1 MSVVNSRIKGDSI
14 NWRSPVLGTSTFK
27 PYEIYQD
34 LSQISP
40 GSNKYDIVFISCT
53 SLQDFQTV
61 CADLVPFLHQKSAI
75 VVESTGYVNLEPF
88 VQLSFPSMK
97 DITICCIMNESDVRQ
112 IDGDN
117 FTHILR
123 NNDNRIYLGT
133 SLTNSNISSTSNP
146 SFQKVYKLM
155 QLVQQ
160 DSSNSISLLK
170 SVVPKEFMTYQWKLA
185 LPRIVFNP
193 LSVIFEAEVPANL
206 SNQILCK
213 PLITG
218 MINEIFKIIK
228 KMDCKLVK
236 GSENENNLFKNWCSS
251 FPEAPKNQNY
261 LNSPPL
267 FYEFYRQYE
276 LNIDL
281 LLLQPI
287 LLADDH
293 GIRTPYLENIYSTM
307 CQYIKINDADT
318 NSIFFTRKS
327 NSNMNKGKVNQ
338 INADH
343 EFKLNQL
350 NIISSDLARMESNKN
365 QLDSYLR
372 EKEILKGQVGEDI
385 NKQELNLRK
394 LNISVDHQQQKLSQ
408 IEQRLEQLQLQEQ
421 EIANNRMKL
430 IQPSEIEERTLPQSE
445 TNRTFRDSVV
455 PNDNLEDLTDIA
467 LYGAALGSP
476 VPNQNPSHNGQADM
490 NGSSVPNRGLNM
502 NGGND
507 PVHNN
512 GNAHSN
518 GNIQLVNGDL
528 PQHLHEKELELQ
540 KRERL
545 LINRE
550 LSLPNDNQM
559 NGYYDNEQH
568 RQPQHPHQQ
577 PHQQTPPALHLDTQQ
592 KNMNMPPNQQQYYN
606 QRQYNNNHGYIPS
619 PMDQQLPHGLPSNGL
634 PPNALPPNL
643 RVNSM
648 NSNMN
653 RYNMPP
659 PQMVNGNPHQPN
671 GYGGKAQRLSSFP
684 SSSHNYQDLHQQ
696 QYMQNPPQQQ
706 YYNNMYQNGPPVDPG
721 VESRFKAQPRKL
733 NRRSAFPQMNGDLS
747 GLDMGGRGGM
757 PMPGGPTNPAATKA
771 NKHRSAMPM
780 NANGNRTSPPQHKK
794 SASNYA
800 IPQSQGQGQGQAQAQ
815 AQAQGPSINVPG
827 QGQPSSEPQ
836 QYNHAQPQQQYLQ
849 LPNGSNAS
857 SNSSNSVNT
866 NDTPQTNDEG
876 VQIHVPIADPN
887 TNAKPL
893 GGISNPNKE
902 VETKK
907 KRGLFRK
914 H

>member
-1 MSVVNSRIKGDSI
+1 MSVVNPRINGDSVS
-14 NWRSPVLGTSTFK
+14 WRSPVLGTSAFK

-34 LSQISP
+34 LSQIRP

-61 CADLVPFLHQKSAI
+61 CADLVPLLHQKSAI

-97 DITICCIMNESDVRQ
+97 DITICSIMNESDVRQ
-112 IDGDN
+112 IDGGS

-133 SLTNSNISSTSNP
+133 SLTNSNISSASNP
-146 SFQKVYKLM
+146 SFQKVYKLL

-160 DSSNSISLLK
+160 DSSNNISLLK

-193 LSVIFEAEVPANL
+193 LSVIFEAEVPESL

-251 FPEAPKNQNY
+251 FPESPKNQNY

-267 FYEFYRQYE
+267 FYEFYKQYE

-327 NSNMNKGKVNQ
+327 NTNINKAKMNQV
-338 INADH
+338 NADH

-394 LNISVDHQQQKLSQ
+394 LNISVEHQQQKLSQ

-421 EIANNRMKL
+421 EVANNQTKL
-430 IQPSEIEERTLPQSE
+430 IQPSELSNREQPTLPQNE
-445 TNRTFRDSVV
+445 TKGAFRDSVV

-476 VPNQNPSHNGQADM
+476 VPNQNPAQNGHSNM
-490 NGSSVPNRGLNM
+490 NGDNVQNRSMNM

-507 PVHNN
+507 SIQEN
-512 GNAHSN
+512 GNGHSN

-528 PQHLHEKELELQ
+528 PQHLQEKELELQ
-540 KRERL
+540 KRERA

-550 LSLPNDNQM
+550 MSLPNDTQM

-568 RQPQHPHQQ
+568 RQPQHSHQHQHQHQHLQ
-577 PHQQTPPALHLDTQQ
+577 PPPALHLDTQQ

-606 QRQYNNNHGYIPS
+606 QRQYNNNHGYMQS

-653 RYNMPP
+653 RYNIPP
-659 PQMVNGNPHQPN
+659 PQMMNGNPHQPN
-671 GYGGKAQRLSSFP
+671 GYVGKPQRLSSFP
-684 SSSHNYQDLHQQ
+684 TSSHNYQDLYQQ

-706 YYNNMYQNGPPVDPG
+706 YYNNMYQNGAPVDPG

-757 PMPGGPTNPAATKA
+757 PMPGGPTNPAAAKA

-794 SASNYA
+794 SASSYA
-800 IPQSQGQGQGQAQAQ
+800 IPQSQGQGH
-815 AQAQGPSINVPG
+815 GPSINAPG

-836 QYNHAQPQQQYLQ
+836 QFNPAQPQQQYLQ

-876 VQIHVPIADPN
+876 VQIHVPMVDPN

-893 GGISNPNKE
+893 GGISNANKE
-902 VETKK
+902 SETKK
-907 KRGLFRK
+907 KKGLFRK

>member
-1 MSVVNSRIKGDSI
+1 MSVVNSRIKGNSI
-14 NWRSPVLGTSTFK
+14 NWRSPALGTSIFK
-27 PYEIYQD
+27 PYEIYQN
-34 LSQISP
+34 LSQIRP

-61 CADLVPFLHQKSAI
+61 CADLVPFLHLKSAI

-97 DITICCIMNESDVRQ
+97 DITICSIMNESDVRQ

-133 SLTNSNISSTSNP
+133 SLTNSNISSTSNA
-146 SFQKVYKLM
+146 SFQKVYKLL

-160 DSSNSISLLK
+160 DSSNNISLLK

-193 LSVIFEAEVPANL
+193 LSIIFEAEVPSNL

-236 GSENENNLFKNWCSS
+236 GSENESNLFKNWCSS
-251 FPEAPKNQNY
+251 FPETSKNQNY
-261 LNSPPL
+261 LNSPAF
-267 FYEFYRQYE
+267 FYDFYKQHE

-307 CQYIKINDADT
+307 CQYIKINDT
-318 NSIFFTRKS
+318 EINSIFFTRRI
-327 NSNMNKGKVNQ
+327 NSNVSKAKVNQ

-343 EFKLNQL
+343 EHKLNEL
-350 NIISSDLARMESNKN
+350 NLITNDLAKMESNKN
-365 QLDSYLR
+365 QIDSYLK
-372 EKEILKGQVGEDI
+372 EKEILRVQVLEDI

-394 LNISVDHQQQKLSQ
+394 LNINVDHQQQKLTQ
-408 IEQRLEQLQLQEQ
+408 VLQRLEQLQLQEQ
-421 EIANNRMKL
+421 EMTSNQAKL
-430 IQPSEIEERTLPQSE
+430 VQPSEQSSKEVPVLPQSGS
-445 TNRTFRDSVV
+445 NKTFRESVV

-467 LYGAALGSP
+467 LYGASLASP
-476 VPNQNPSHNGQADM
+476 VLNQNAQNGHTINREPDI
-490 NGSSVPNRGLNM
+490 NGHGVSNRGLNM
-502 NGGND
+502 NGGE
-507 PVHNN
+507 PVHGN
-512 GNAHSN
+512 GSAYPN

-540 KRERL
+540 KREQA

-550 LSLPNDNQM
+550 LSLPNENSM

-568 RQPQHPHQQ
+568 RQPQHPQQHSHQPQ
-577 PHQQTPPALHLDTQQ
+577 PQQYPQHPPALQLDTQQ
-592 KNMNMPPNQQQYYN
+592 KGSNMPPNQQQYFN
-606 QRQYNNNHGYIPS
+606 QRQYNNNHGYMPS

-659 PQMVNGNPHQPN
+659 PQMMNGNPNQPN
-671 GYGGKAQRLSSFP
+671 GYGAKSQRLSSFP
-684 SSSHNYQDLHQQ
+684 TSAHNYQDLHQQ
-696 QYMQNPPQQQ
+696 QYAQNPPQQQ
-706 YYNNMYQNGPPVDPG
+706 YYNNMYQNGAPVEHM
-721 VESRFKAQPRKL
+721 ESRFKAQPRKQ

-757 PMPGGPTNPAATKA
+757 PMPGGPTNPSAAKA
-771 NKHRSAMPM
+771 NKHRSTMAL
-780 NANGNRTSPPQHKK
+780 NSNGNRTSPPQHKK
-794 SASNYA
+794 SVSSYTILQN
-800 IPQSQGQGQGQAQAQ
+800 QGQNQPQGQPQGQAQN
-815 AQAQGPSINVPG
+815 P
-827 QGQPSSEPQ
+827 SEPQ

-876 VQIHVPIADPN
+876 VQIQVPVVEP
-887 TNAKPL
+887 NAKPL

-902 VETKK
+902 SEAKK
-907 KRGLFRK
+907 KRGIFRK

>member
-1 MSVVNSRIKGDSI
+1 M
-14 NWRSPVLGTSTFK
+14 
-27 PYEIYQD
+27 
-34 LSQISP
+34 SQISP
-40 GSNKYDIVFISCT
+40 GSSKYDIVFISCT

-61 CADLVPFLHQKSAI
+61 CADLVPFLHLKSAI

-97 DITICCIMNESDVRQ
+97 DITICSIMNESDVRQ

-133 SLTNSNISSTSNP
+133 SLTNSNISSTSNA
-146 SFQKVYKLM
+146 SFQKVYKLL

-160 DSSNSISLLK
+160 DSSNNISLLK

-193 LSVIFEAEVPANL
+193 LSVIFEAEVPVNL

-218 MINEIFKIIK
+218 MINEIFRIIK

-236 GSENENNLFKNWCSS
+236 GSENEANLFKNWCSS
-251 FPEAPKNQNY
+251 FPETSKNQNY
-261 LNSPPL
+261 LNSPAL
-267 FYEFYRQYE
+267 FYDFYKQHD

-318 NSIFFTRKS
+318 NSIFFTRKTIS
-327 NSNMNKGKVNQ
+327 NISKAKVNQ
-338 INADH
+338 VNADH
-343 EFKLNQL
+343 ETKLNQL
-350 NIISSDLARMESNKN
+350 NIITNDLARMESNKN
-365 QLDSYLR
+365 QLDSYLK
-372 EKEILKGQVGEDI
+372 EKDILKGQVMEDI

-394 LNISVDHQQQKLSQ
+394 LHISVDHQQQKLSQ

-421 EIANNRMKL
+421 EMTNNQAKQM
-430 IQPSEIEERTLPQSE
+430 QPSGQPNKEESTLPQSGS
-445 TNRTFRDSVV
+445 NRTFRESVV

-467 LYGAALGSP
+467 LYGASLASP
-476 VPNQNPSHNGQADM
+476 VPNQDASQNSHVINGHADM
-490 NGSSVPNRGLNM
+490 NGHGVSNRGLM
-502 NGGND
+502 NGGGE
-507 PVHNN
+507 PLHSN
-512 GNAHSN
+512 GNSHPN

-540 KRERL
+540 KREQA

-550 LSLPNDNQM
+550 LSVPNENQI

-568 RQPQHPHQQ
+568 RQPHHPQQHSQQ
-577 PHQQTPPALHLDTQQ
+577 PQPQQYQQPPPALHLDTQQ
-592 KNMNMPPNQQQYYN
+592 KSANMPPNQQMYFN
-606 QRQYNNNHGYIPS
+606 QRQYNNNHGYMPS

-659 PQMVNGNPHQPN
+659 PQMMNGNPHQAS
-671 GYGGKAQRLSSFP
+671 GYGGKPQRLSSFP
-684 SSSHNYQDLHQQ
+684 ASAHNYQDLHQQ
-696 QYMQNPPQQQ
+696 QYAQNPSQH
-706 YYNNMYQNGPPVDPG
+706 YNNMYQNGAPVDHM
-721 VESRFKAQPRKL
+721 ESRFKAQPRKQ

-771 NKHRSAMPM
+771 NKHRSTMAL
-780 NANGNRTSPPQHKK
+780 NSNGNRTSPPQHKK
-794 SASNYA
+794 SVSSYT
-800 IPQSQGQGQGQAQAQ
+800 IPQSQGQSQGQSQ
-815 AQAQGPSINVPG
+815 P
-827 QGQPSSEPQ
+827 QGQPQNTSEAQ
-836 QYNHAQPQQQYLQ
+836 QYNYVQPQQQYLQ

-876 VQIHVPIADPN
+876 VQIQVPIVEP
-887 TNAKPL
+887 NAKPL

-902 VETKK
+902 AETKK
-907 KRGLFRK
+907 KRGIFRK

>member
-61 CADLVPFLHQKSAI
+61 CADLVPFLHKKSAI

-170 SVVPKEFMTYQWKLA
+170 SIVPKEFMTYQWKLA

-267 FYEFYRQYE
+267 FYEFYRQYD

-394 LNISVDHQQQKLSQ
+394 LNINVDHQQQKLSQ

-421 EIANNRMKL
+421 KIGNNQMKL
-430 IQPSEIEERTLPQSE
+430 IQPSELEERTLPQSE
-445 TNRTFRDSVV
+445 TNRTFRDSVA
-455 PNDNLEDLTDIA
+455 PNDNLEDLADIA

-476 VPNQNPSHNGQADM
+476 VPNQNASHNGEADM
-490 NGSSVPNRGLNM
+490 NGSSVPNRALNM

-507 PVHNN
+507 QVHSN

-518 GNIQLVNGDL
+518 GNIQLLNGDL

-540 KRERL
+540 KRERV

-568 RQPQHPHQQ
+568 RQPQHPQQQ

-606 QRQYNNNHGYIPS
+606 QRQYNNNHGYMPS

-659 PQMVNGNPHQPN
+659 PQMVNGNPHQAN
-671 GYGGKAQRLSSFP
+671 GYGGKTQRLSSFP

-706 YYNNMYQNGPPVDPG
+706 YYNNTYQNGPPVDPG

-757 PMPGGPTNPAATKA
+757 PMPGGTNPAATKA